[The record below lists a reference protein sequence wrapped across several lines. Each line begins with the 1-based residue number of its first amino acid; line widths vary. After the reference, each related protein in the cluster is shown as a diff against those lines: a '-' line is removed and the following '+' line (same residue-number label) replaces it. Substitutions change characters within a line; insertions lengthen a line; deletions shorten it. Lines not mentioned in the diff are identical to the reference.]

1 MCVKAFGAGTKTQ
14 QFNWALERTN
24 SSQKEPNLINTPLL
38 YFSNVPMGSILGF
51 KVLPVPVLVAQQRNL
66 KPPYSVLWR
75 CCWCFPG
82 LVSSPSEAS
91 IHPFMVTNGLKPSWT
106 HCHHV
111 SMAAELSSLPLGPKN
126 SSLVGKLEL
135 THLSPMW
142 WNHILL
148 RSTTAA
154 KEKEFQAP
162 VLSVFTKP
170 TKMSSSKDKTT
181 SKLLL
186 QKCWQQKDIFLFIV
200 GHSVRLVLSKSR

>member
-1 MCVKAFGAGTKTQ
+1 MCVKAFGQRPNNSTGPLKI
-14 QFNWALERTN
+14 TN
-24 SSQKEPNLINTPLL
+24 CPQKEPKMINTPLL
-38 YFSNVPMGSILGF
+38 NFSNFPMGSTLGF
-51 KVLPVPVLVAQQRNL
+51 KVPPVPVLVAQQRNL

-91 IHPFMVTNGLKPSWT
+91 VHPFMVTNGLKPSWT

-154 KEKEFQAP
+154 KEKEFQPP
-162 VLSVFTKP
+162 VLGESFQF
-170 TKMSSSKDKTT
+170 
-181 SKLLL
+181 LQNL
-186 QKCWQQKDIFLFIV
+186 QK
-200 GHSVRLVLSKSR
+200 